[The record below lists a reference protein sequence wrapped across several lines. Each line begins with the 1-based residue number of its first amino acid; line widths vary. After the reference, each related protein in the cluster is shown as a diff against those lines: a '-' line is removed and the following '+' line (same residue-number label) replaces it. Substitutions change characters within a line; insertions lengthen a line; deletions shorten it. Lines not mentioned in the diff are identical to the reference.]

1 LRRAWPVTG
10 ECRRLLIMPGEM
22 EIPGFIDSHS
32 HDDLALLADPARKVK
47 ASQGVVHQVIG
58 NCGLTPFPLASGDH
72 PEYEKFLYSVLGEC
86 GRRDGGL
93 FLSPRDFVAAL
104 PKNVTVLAG
113 YNTIREHL
121 FGALARPLDAD
132 ERRLVRAQIDA
143 ALDAGAKGVS
153 IGLAYR
159 PALEADR
166 DELVALAEATPLLTV
181 HMRNESN
188 ALLESIDEV
197 AGAVLEARR
206 RGAQCHLHISHLK
219 IAGEA
224 NWGLKESLLASIA
237 RWRDEIGVTFDHY
250 PFNFGSTG
258 LAALLPP
265 EFSSLPHDKLA
276 RVPAEA
282 IEARLAD
289 SDWENYFDFAGPG
302 NLVLVNLTFW
312 PHLNGTTLE
321 ERNLGEL
328 IRDLVLSE
336 PNPSVLIRGQSDAV
350 IDELLKL
357 PYGCVGSDALPDVT
371 EHPRLTS
378 TFPVYLERT
387 KALGLSLEFAVE
399 KASHLPRR
407 VFGIENAP
415 AIRIDSDTWK
425 VLPV

>member
-1 LRRAWPVTG
+1 VYSNCDSNCYTLSPFI
-10 ECRRLLIMPGEM
+10 L
-22 EIPGFIDSHS
+22 PGFVDSHS
-32 HDDLALLADPARKVK
+32 HDDLALLSDPLREVK
-47 ASQGVVHQVIG
+47 RRQGIVHQVIG
-58 NCGLTPFPLASGDH
+58 NCGLTPFPLRSGDH

-86 GRRDGGL
+86 PRRDGGL
-93 FLSPRDFVAAL
+93 FVSPADFLTSL
-104 PKNVTVLAG
+104 PKNVTALAG

-121 FGALARPLDAD
+121 FGAISRPLDAD
-132 ERRLVRAQIDA
+132 ELRKARGLIDE
-143 ALDAGAKGVS
+143 ALEAGAKGVS

-166 DELVALAEATPLLTV
+166 DELVALAQSTPLLTV

-188 ALLESIDEV
+188 ALLQAIDEI
-197 AGAVLEARR
+197 AGAVRDARR
-206 RGAQCHLHISHLK
+206 GGASCHLHISHLK

-224 NWGLKESLLASIA
+224 NWGLKDRLLKSIA
-237 RWRDEIGVTFDHY
+237 RWRNEIGITFDHY

-276 RVPAEA
+276 RVPASA
-282 IEARLAD
+282 IEARLGET
-289 SDWENYFDFAGPG
+289 DWENYVDFAGPA

-321 ERNLGEL
+321 GQDLGEL

-357 PYGCVGSDALPDVT
+357 PYGCIGSDALPDVG

-378 TFPVYLERT
+378 TFPVYLERM
-387 KALGLSLEFAVE
+387 KALGLSLDFAIE
-399 KASHLPRR
+399 KAARLPRR
-407 VFGIENAP
+407 IFGIESARTV
-415 AIRIDSDTWK
+415 RIDPASWEIKGDS
-425 VLPV
+425 V